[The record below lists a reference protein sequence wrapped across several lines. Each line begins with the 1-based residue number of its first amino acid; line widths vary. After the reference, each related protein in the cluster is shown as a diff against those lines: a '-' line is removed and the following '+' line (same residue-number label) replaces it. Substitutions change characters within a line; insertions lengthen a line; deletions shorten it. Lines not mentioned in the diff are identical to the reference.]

1 MPSGAQRPRIIIAG
15 SGVAALEACLALRAF
30 LAEDDLAIDLLCP
43 TDRFEYRPLAVLE
56 PFEAGAAWGMDL
68 ARFAADQAAGLVRD
82 ALASVDPQAHIAVTA
97 SGRRL
102 GYDQLLVA
110 AGAEPVRAIPGAVTF
125 RGARDAEAVR
135 AAIDSVDTEPV
146 AFAVPE
152 GTFWTL
158 PIYELAMLAAARLAA
173 RDTGAQVAVVTS
185 ESGPVEAFG
194 PRASAAVAELL
205 DARDIR
211 FAGQA
216 SPVAADAG
224 DLELAGGTRL
234 AADAVISLPRLLGR
248 HIGDLA
254 RDAAGFVLVDEHG
267 RVAGCDGVFAA
278 GDITDFPLKQGGLAA
293 QQADAAAETMLA
305 ELGLQIVPRPFAP
318 VLQGRALHRS
328 RARLPAGAERRAHDG
343 AARLLAMVAPEQDR
357 RALPVALPDDPRRSA
372 QGAGGASRRRHR
384 PRERRRRRG
393 RSGRAR
399 RGRRRPRA
407 AGLIAGLGREDQD
420 RARGVPGDALRDTA
434 EDGRGTREA
443 ARTEHDGCR
452 VFLLGAAHDRVC
464 HGAALEGE
472 VCGQRHAL
480 ARHVARHLGAD
491 LVDFVV
497 QTR

>member
-1 MPSGAQRPRIIIAG
+1 MSGAQRPRIIIAG
-15 SGVAALEACLALRAF
+15 GGVAALEACLALRAF
-30 LAEDDLAIDLLCP
+30 LADDDLAIDLLCP
-43 TDRFEYRPLAVLE
+43 ADRFEYRPLAVLE
-56 PFEAGAAWGMDL
+56 PFQPGAAWGMDL
-68 ARFAADQAAGLVRD
+68 VRFAADQGAGLVRD

-173 RDTGAQVAVVTS
+173 RDTGAQVAVVTP
-185 ESGPVEAFG
+185 ESAPVEAFG
-194 PRASAAVAELL
+194 PRASGAVAELL
-205 DARDIR
+205 EARGIR

-224 DLELAGGTRL
+224 DLELAGGARL

-248 HIGDLA
+248 RIGGLG

-267 RVAGCDGVFAA
+267 RVPGCDGVFAA

-305 ELGLQIVPRPFAP
+305 EVGLPIVPRPFAP
-318 VLQGRALHRS
+318 VLQGVLYTDREPPTCGRRAAGARRS
-328 RARLPAGAERRAHDG
+328 RAPTRCGGRRARSRG
-343 AARLLAMVAPEQDR
+343 ATCRPTSRSAPE
-357 RALPVALPDDPRRSA
+357 
-372 QGAGGASRRRHR
+372 
-384 PRERRRRRG
+384 RRG
-393 RSGRAR
+393 R
-399 RGRRRPRA
+399 PRCA
-407 AGLIAGLGREDQD
+407 PMRTSSPVSVDVAGAVQ
-420 RARGVPGDALRDTA
+420 AVRGVVDGDPVPA
-434 EDGRGTREA
+434 G
-443 ARTEHDGCR
+443 
-452 VFLLGAAHDRVC
+452 
-464 HGAALEGE
+464 
-472 VCGQRHAL
+472 
-480 ARHVARHLGAD
+480 
-491 LVDFVV
+491 
-497 QTR
+497 